1 MFAAIVIS
9 DFALQA
15 ALRHEPELRT
25 RPVILLAEK
34 ASKAPILQ
42 STAAARALGIVPGLT
57 ATQAQTRCPG
67 VLAKLRSPTA
77 ERTTTATLLEAA
89 FSASPFVEDT
99 APGVCTI
106 ELKSTRAPDPRELSQ
121 KLRAHFAALH
131 LDAQLG
137 FAPTA
142 DLALLA
148 AQSTSDWLAIRCASE
163 LADLPVAAL
172 DPSPTLLCIFEKWG
186 IRTLRE
192 LVALGRS
199 ALVERLGAEALPLH
213 ARATGRV
220 ERPLRCLPPPEIF
233 EESIEF
239 EQEIETLEPLLFILR
254 RFIEALAQRLE
265 NVWLVAA
272 ELTLRLTLAD
282 GTETERTFK
291 IPSPTSQVPVLFGML
306 ETHLEKFTAAHP
318 IIRLHLDATPA
329 RGARQQFGLFESAL
343 RDPNQLYET
352 LARLTALVGDDRVG
366 VPILDPTHRPDAF
379 RLIPANFTAPPC
391 AADAAALPLGL
402 ALRRFRPPIPASVQ
416 MKGRPISLQTA
427 TLRGPIT
434 AAHGPMLLSGDWWE
448 GRTWSRAEWDVQIE
462 GGPLCRIYEQEGAW
476 AVEGVYD

>member
-1 MFAAIVIS
+1 MFAVILIP

-15 ALRHEPELRT
+15 ALRHTPDLRA

-42 STAAARALGIVPGLT
+42 STAAARALGIVPRLT

-67 VLAKLRSPTA
+67 VLAKLRSPDA
-77 ERTTTATLLEAA
+77 ECTTTATLLEAA

-106 ELKSTRAPDPRELSQ
+106 ELKSARAPDPHTLSQ
-121 KLRAHFAALH
+121 KLRAHFASLH
-131 LDAQLG
+131 LDARLG

-148 AQSTSDWLAIRCASE
+148 AQSTPDWCAIRCASE
-163 LADLPVAAL
+163 LGDLTIAAL
-172 DPSPTLLCIFEKWG
+172 NPSPALLCIFEKWG

-192 LVALGRS
+192 FVALGRS

-239 EQEIETLEPLLFILR
+239 EQEIETLEPLLFMLR

-272 ELTLRLTLAD
+272 ELTLRLGFAD
-282 GTETERTFK
+282 ETETARTFK
-291 IPSPTSQVPVLFGML
+291 IPSPTSQVPVLFAML
-306 ETHLEKFTAAHP
+306 QTHLEKFTAPHP
-318 IIRLHLDATPA
+318 IIRLQLAATPA
-329 RGARQQFGLFESAL
+329 RGARQQFELFESAL
-343 RDPNQLYET
+343 RDPNQFYET
-352 LARLTALVGDDRVG
+352 LARLTALVGHDRVG
-366 VPILDPTHRPDAF
+366 VPVLDPTHRPNAF
-379 RLIPANFTAPPC
+379 HIVPANFTAPPR

-402 ALRRFRPPIPASVQ
+402 ALHRFRPPLPATVQ
-416 MKGRPISLQTA
+416 IENRPVFLHTS

-448 GRTWSRAEWDVQIE
+448 GRTWSRAEWDVQID

>member
-1 MFAAIVIS
+1 MFAALLLP
-9 DFALQA
+9 DFPLQA
-15 ALRHEPELRT
+15 ALRHTPELRT

-34 ASKAPILQ
+34 AAKAPILH

-67 VLAKLRSPTA
+67 VLAKLRSPDA
-77 ERTTTATLLEAA
+77 ERTTTAALLEAA
-89 FSASPFVEDT
+89 FSASPFIEYT
-99 APGVCTI
+99 APGLCTI
-106 ELKSTRAPDPRELSQ
+106 ELKTARAPDPRALSQ
-121 KLRAHFAALH
+121 TLRTRLAALD
-131 LDAQLG
+131 LDAKIG

-148 AQSTSDWLAIRCASE
+148 AQSTSDWRAIRCASE
-163 LADLPVAAL
+163 LADLPIAAL
-172 DPSPTLLCIFEKWG
+172 DPSPALLSIFEKWG

-192 LVALGRS
+192 FVSLGRS

-220 ERPLRCLPPPEIF
+220 VRPLRCLPPPETF
-233 EESIEF
+233 EESLEF
-239 EQEIETLEPLLFILR
+239 EQEIETLEPLLFMLR

-272 ELTLRLTLAD
+272 ELTLRLGFAD
-282 GTETERTFK
+282 ETETARTFK

-306 ETHLEKFTAAHP
+306 ETHLEKFTAPHP
-318 IIRLHLDATPA
+318 IVRLHLAATPT
-329 RGARQQFGLFESAL
+329 RGAHQQFGLFESAL
-343 RDPNQLYET
+343 RDPNQFYET
-352 LARLTALVGDDRVG
+352 LARLTALVGNDRVG
-366 VPILDPTHRPDAF
+366 IPVLDPTHRPDAF
-379 RLIPANFTAPPC
+379 RLVPANFTAPPC

-402 ALRRFRPPIPASVQ
+402 ALRRFRPPIPANVQ
-416 MKGRPISLQTA
+416 INGRPIFLHTA
-427 TLRGPIT
+427 MLRGPIT

-448 GRTWSRAEWDVQIE
+448 GRTWNRAEWDVQIE

-476 AVEGVYD
+476 ALEGVYD